1 MNVVLGSLESV
12 DEAFPL
18 APYDPLVCEFLSTL
32 SRNLLSSMYAR
43 KYSDVVS
50 FAYWIRSANISKMK
64 RSLVGDGVRSG
75 IGKVLHI
82 TPANIPVNF
91 AFSFVFSL
99 LAGNANIVRLP
110 TKHFE
115 QVSIIISAISDVLL
129 DQKYSRLKE
138 LCCFVR
144 YEQNIDKTKALSL
157 NCAGRIIWGGDEA
170 INAIRKIPIPP
181 RCLEITF
188 ANRYSICLLNASV
201 IINISVDALN
211 NLAKNFYNDAYLF
224 DQNACSSPR
233 LILWIGSDEDV
244 MRAKNI
250 FWTAV
255 ADLVA
260 RLYEAE
266 TVHIIDKFNYICN
279 AAIAYD
285 EIEGIQSVGNYIQR
299 LQISRPFMSMES
311 ISHGYGLFLECD
323 VRSLNLLAKY
333 ITTKYQ
339 TITYFGFLVDD
350 LRSFVIDNHLKGV
363 DRIVPVGRALEID
376 INWDGYDLVRSLS
389 RKIEIH

>member
-1 MNVVLGSLESV
+1 M
-12 DEAFPL
+12 
-18 APYDPLVCEFLSTL
+18 T
-32 SRNLLSSMYAR
+32 SMPF
-43 KYSDVVS
+43 S
-50 FAYWIRSANISKMK
+50 FAYWIRGSNISKMK
-64 RSLVGDGVRSG
+64 RSIVGDGVRSG

-82 TPANIPVNF
+82 TPANIPVKF

-129 DQKYSRLKE
+129 DQKYRRLKE

-144 YEQNIDKTKALSL
+144 YEQNVDKTKALSL

-170 INAIRKIPIPP
+170 INSIRKIPIPP

-188 ANRYSICLLNASV
+188 ANRYSLCLLNASA
-201 IINISVDALN
+201 IINISVDVLN
-211 NLAKNFYNDAYLF
+211 KLAKNFYNDAYLF

-250 FWTAV
+250 FWTAI
-255 ADLVA
+255 ADLVF

-285 EIEGIQSVGNYIQR
+285 EIEGIQSISNYIQR

-323 VRSLNLLAKY
+323 LRSLNLLAKY